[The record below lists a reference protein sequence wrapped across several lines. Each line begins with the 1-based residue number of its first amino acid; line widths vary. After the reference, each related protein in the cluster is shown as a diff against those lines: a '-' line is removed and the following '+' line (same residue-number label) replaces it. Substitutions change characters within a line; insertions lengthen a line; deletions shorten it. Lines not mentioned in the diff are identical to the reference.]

1 MPTIAVRIPQMGEGL
16 QEALLVE
23 FLKQPGEQI
32 TRDEPIYVMETDKA
46 TTDVESPYDGVLVE
60 WTAEP
65 GTVMAIGSEVGRM
78 EVADGVKE
86 MPAGHGPADEATAD
100 DAKRSESDSANE
112 KSGGSLSSPKSKRS
126 DVVIPPRT
134 KKYLK
139 EKGLLDV
146 ADSIPVAGSKMM
158 PDDVDRFLSA
168 QTKTNATYTPEETDE
183 YAEAELPKSQ
193 VTLNYRLVR
202 GSTSCVPVTVMQTVD
217 WEAIFAA
224 REKLKSEST
233 GDTKPPSGFAM
244 MMHCVV
250 QTMMDHPKFRSSLV
264 GDGKYLRTFKNV
276 SLGIAVGLPGD
287 ELLTAVVKNANQLS
301 REQFFAAANEQIELA
316 RSGTDQADSS
326 VTISVS
332 NIGSAGMRWG
342 IPAIVSPAAATLA
355 LGEVYEQPIPD
366 GDSFKFRKTAELTL
380 SFDHRLIN
388 GIGAADFMNQLKE
401 KIESYV

>member
-217 WEAIFAA
+217 WK
-224 REKLKSEST
+224 RSLPPEK
-233 GDTKPPSGFAM
+233 
-244 MMHCVV
+244 
-250 QTMMDHPKFRSSLV
+250 
-264 GDGKYLRTFKNV
+264 N
-276 SLGIAVGLPGD
+276 
-287 ELLTAVVKNANQLS
+287 
-301 REQFFAAANEQIELA
+301 
-316 RSGTDQADSS
+316 
-326 VTISVS
+326 
-332 NIGSAGMRWG
+332 
-342 IPAIVSPAAATLA
+342 
-355 LGEVYEQPIPD
+355 
-366 GDSFKFRKTAELTL
+366 
-380 SFDHRLIN
+380 
-388 GIGAADFMNQLKE
+388 
-401 KIESYV
+401 